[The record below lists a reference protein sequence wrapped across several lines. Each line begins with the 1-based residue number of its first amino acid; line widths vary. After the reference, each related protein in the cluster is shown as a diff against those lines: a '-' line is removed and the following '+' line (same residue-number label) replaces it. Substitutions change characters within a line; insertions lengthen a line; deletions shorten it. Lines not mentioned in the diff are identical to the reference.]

1 MHGLAGRDL
10 ASRSP
15 HRNAVIVSLRHPCY
29 VWPMTGANGLSDEFP
44 RAETVDD
51 FVRNVASVRA
61 RIAAA
66 AHRVGRDPAE
76 VRLLPVSKT
85 VPEDRLRLAVEAGL
99 HLLGENRVQEATRK
113 YHAMKDLDVEWS
125 IIGNLQT
132 NKARDVAAYAAE
144 FQALDRLRVAEV
156 LNRRLEAAGRTLPV
170 FVQVNTSN
178 EPQKYGIQP
187 DELPE
192 FLAALG
198 QYPTLKVQGLMTL
211 AIFSSD
217 AQRVRECFIVLR
229 TLRDRMRYEAPE
241 LIGPGE
247 LSMGMSGDFEIAV
260 EEGSTVVRV
269 GQAIFGARS
278 TPDSHYW
285 PGMA

>member
-1 MHGLAGRDL
+1 
-10 ASRSP
+10 
-15 HRNAVIVSLRHPCY
+15 
-29 VWPMTGANGLSDEFP
+29 MTGANSSSDEFP
-44 RAETVDD
+44 TAETVED
-51 FVRNVASVRA
+51 FRRHLAAVRA
-61 RIAAA
+61 RIAEAA
-66 AHRVGRDPAE
+66 QRVGRDPTE
-76 VRLLPVSKT
+76 IRLLPVSKT
-85 VPEDRLRLAVEAGL
+85 VPEDRLRVAVAAGL
-99 HLLGENRVQEATRK
+99 HQLGENRVQEATRK
-113 YHAMKDLDVEWS
+113 YHAMSDLDVEWS

-156 LNRRLEAAGRTLPV
+156 LHRRLEAAGRTLPV

-187 DELPE
+187 DEVRDFLTALQE
-192 FLAALG
+192 F
-198 QYPTLKVQGLMTL
+198 PTLEVQGLMTL
-211 AIFSSD
+211 AIFSTD
-217 AQRVRECFIVLR
+217 AHRVRECFILLR
-229 TLRDRMRYEAPE
+229 ILRDQIQADAPE

-247 LSMGMSGDFEIAV
+247 LSMGMSGDYEIAV

-278 TPDSHYW
+278 TPDSDYW